1 MRISEVIDKQDQK
14 LLKLEWDILQTSD
27 PEGVPR
33 MAAKGPARYNPQNTA
48 RVSKMPNF
56 EKYPTVTSTK
66 PEIKAMVADPKN
78 SLLKLFFYILEIG
91 RAHV

>member
-56 EKYPTVTSTK
+56 EKYPK
-66 PEIKAMVADPKN
+66 
-78 SLLKLFFYILEIG
+78 IG